1 MDNLERLKAI
11 GIEEINSKTHI
22 SVTEL
27 MALFNKNYKAFN
39 RAKLNGFIKI
49 IEREFNIDLS
59 DLLSDYGR
67 YEQENGRD
75 EQNPIVAAPKKTDEP
90 KGRWTTI
97 AIVIL
102 IVVVAAI
109 LYVNFSTQ
117 EAPPAPAPVVVP
129 QLPPAETPP
138 PVEQPQ
144 EEELATLPEDPQQE
158 CFVES
163 DVDLWIGIFY
173 IDDETRAQTTIR
185 GRYDF
190 VPDREQ
196 IITFG
201 HGMFRLSCF
210 DTVIEPANEAV
221 QRVRIRN
228 GEIVSSSQSQLRR
241 EAAPVERETE

>member
-27 MALFNKNYKAFN
+27 MALFNRNYKAFN

-59 DLLSDYGR
+59 DLLNDYGR
-67 YEQENGRD
+67 YEQDNGGD
-75 EQNPIVAAPKKTDEP
+75 EQSLAVAIPKKSDEP
-90 KGRWTTI
+90 KGRWKI
-97 AIVIL
+97 AIAIL
-102 IVVVAAI
+102 VAAAAV
-109 LYVNFSTQ
+109 LYVNLNVRET
-117 EAPPAPAPVVVP
+117 PPTPVPVVVVP
-129 QLPPAETPP
+129 QLPPVEEP
-138 PVEQPQ
+138 PVEEPQ
-144 EEELATLPEDPQQE
+144 EEELATLPEEPQEEE

-163 DVDLWIGIFY
+163 DSDLWIGVFY
-173 IDDETRAQTTIR
+173 TDDETRMQTTIS

-190 VPDREQ
+190 VSDRAQ

-210 DTVIEPANEAV
+210 DTVIEPASEAI
-221 QRVRIRN
+221 QRVRIKD
-228 GEIVSSSQSQLRR
+228 GTIVSSSQPQLRR
-241 EAAPVERETE
+241 ESAPVERETE